1 VVGTLVRER
10 GDPRRY
16 HGLDCAVAPTGTH
29 YISGGLSNAQHCSAQ
44 GFGPSGSGLC
54 PGLGASPSVPSPL
67 SEMGRSGGVIPDP
80 VASAKSAPG
89 EKASNDGREKK
100 PQRVFAGKSEQPLE
114 RCRRGTRKAS

>member
-1 VVGTLVRER
+1 VGNLVRER

-29 YISGGLSNAQHCSAQ
+29 SISGGVSNAQHCSAQ
-44 GFGPSGSGLC
+44 GVRAFGFWTVSRVRGQ
-54 PGLGASPSVPSPL
+54 PL
-67 SEMGRSGGVIPDP
+67 SALTPCRRWVDQGGVIPDP

>member
-1 VVGTLVRER
+1 VGNLVRER

-44 GFGPSGSGLC
+44 GVRAFGFWTVSRVRGQ
-54 PGLGASPSVPSPL
+54 PL
-67 SEMGRSGGVIPDP
+67 SALTPCRRWVDQGGVIPDP

-89 EKASNDGREKK
+89 EKASNDGRDRK